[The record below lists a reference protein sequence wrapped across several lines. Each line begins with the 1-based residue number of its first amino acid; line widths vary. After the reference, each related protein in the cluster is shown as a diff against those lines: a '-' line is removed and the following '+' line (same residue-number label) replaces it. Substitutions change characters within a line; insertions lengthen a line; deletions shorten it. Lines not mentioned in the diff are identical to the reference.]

1 MMNRASMLKELDRTL
16 ASGPRIRSA
25 ETLNRV
31 TDLFVASASRYT
43 EEQVEL
49 FDEVMGRLVTVIE
62 LRARAVLATR
72 LAPISNAP
80 GKVIRL
86 LAFDDAI
93 EVAGPVLTKSERL
106 DDGDLIANASCKSQ
120 LHLLAISNRKALSES
135 LTDVLIARGDRDVIH
150 SVVRN
155 MGARIS
161 DGGFGILVERSHK
174 DDDLAIDVG
183 ARRDLPRRHFL
194 RLLERA
200 SAVVRIRLAAQI
212 PSASS
217 ALDTVLTEV
226 VDDIRGET
234 REASPFYLD
243 AHDEIEALIK
253 SSNLTE
259 DDVHRF
265 ARERRFEQTA
275 VAMSRLCNV
284 ALNVI
289 EGALHE
295 GGTEVLLLLCKLG
308 GFSLATTRAVLLLR
322 AGERGMSQQD
332 IDTAL
337 TSFARVN
344 ASTARSM
351 LDFHL
356 SRPGGQPKSAAAAR
370 AAGRA

>member
-1 MMNRASMLKELDRTL
+1 
-16 ASGPRIRSA
+16 
-25 ETLNRV
+25 
-31 TDLFVASASRYT
+31 
-43 EEQVEL
+43 
-49 FDEVMGRLVTVIE
+49 
-62 LRARAVLATR
+62 
-72 LAPISNAP
+72 
-80 GKVIRL
+80 
-86 LAFDDAI
+86 
-93 EVAGPVLTKSERL
+93 
-106 DDGDLIANASCKSQ
+106 
-120 LHLLAISNRKALSES
+120 
-135 LTDVLIARGDRDVIH
+135 LTDVLIARGDRDVIL

-155 MGARIS
+155 TGANIS

-217 ALDTVLTEV
+217 ALDSVLTEV
-226 VDDIRGET
+226 VDDVRSET

-243 AHDEIEALIK
+243 AHDEIDALMR
-253 SSNLTE
+253 SANLTE
-259 DDVHRF
+259 DDVNRF
-265 ARERRFEQTA
+265 ARERKFEQTA
-275 VAMSRLCNV
+275 VAMSKLCNV
-284 ALNVI
+284 ALDVV
-289 EGALHE
+289 EPALHE

-337 TSFARVN
+337 SSFARVN

-351 LDFHL
+351 LEFHL
-356 SRPGGQPKSAAAAR
+356 ARSGGAPKAAAGGKAV
-370 AAGRA
+370 GRA